1 MADDAARSVRASNRP
16 RPLARHPLEIRR
28 DPLKGRGVFAC
39 APIPARTVIEGAP
52 VVIVP
57 EEQRPLID
65 ETILHDYYFQWD
77 DGPEGEGRGVVA
89 FGLIS
94 FCNHS
99 HRPNARVRRNPARDT
114 LDLVAVSE
122 IAAGEEITIDYQCT
136 LWFDPQ
142 E

>member
-1 MADDAARSVRASNRP
+1 M
-16 RPLARHPLEIRR
+16 
-28 DPLKGRGVFAC
+28 
-39 APIPARTVIEGAP
+39 
-52 VVIVP
+52 IVP